1 MKFVDVILPLS
12 IPQVFTYGVPL
23 EWQGIVQVGQRVE
36 VPFGAR
42 KIYSG
47 LVQRIHNQK
56 PEAYS
61 VKPIRQILDQEPIV
75 SEKQLAF
82 WQWMAQYYACPIGDV
97 MNAALP
103 AHLKLVS
110 ETCVVLNP
118 DANIDPSTLSDDEYL
133 VWEALRMR
141 EEQSNQM
148 T

>member
-12 IPQVFTYGVPL
+12 IPQVFTYGVPVAM
-23 EWQGIVQVGQRVE
+23 QGQVKIGQRVE
-36 VPFGAR
+36 VPFGPR
-42 KIYSG
+42 KMYSG
-47 LVQRIHNQK
+47 LVQRIHNDK

-61 VKPIRQILDQEPIV
+61 VKPIRLILDQEPIV

-82 WQWMAQYYACPIGDV
+82 WQWMAQYYACSPGDV

-118 DANIDPSTLSDDEYL
+118 DTDVDPSTLSDDEYL

-141 EEQSNQM
+141 EEKKQ
-148 T
+148 